1 MAANF
6 QGFGILLLNVYVS
19 TFAKG
24 ISFQLEADRKYVD
37 ASFNCHIWMVPSL
50 LYFYLKKAM
59 SVNERETSPTVENP
73 FQVIE

>member
-37 ASFNCHIWMVPSL
+37 ASFNCHI
-50 LYFYLKKAM
+50 
-59 SVNERETSPTVENP
+59 
-73 FQVIE
+73 